1 MKKILFYLAFSFIA
15 FLQAQKSDELMKI
28 NGKTISVE
36 EFKRLYLKNL
46 DLVQD
51 PEQKNIENYKNLF
64 IDYKL
69 ELEDAY
75 AQKYD
80 TNPRFKRELKQYR
93 NELAK
98 KYLSDADLME
108 KLTKEAY
115 ERMKTDVHVAHILIQ
130 VPVNASPADTL
141 KAYNKIMKVYQ
152 LAKKGENFSELAKK
166 YSEDPSAKENG
177 GDLDYINVF
186 HTVYPFE
193 TAAYK
198 TAVGQI
204 SKPFRTRFGYHI
216 VKVIDKRP
224 ARGEIEVAHI
234 LTIDN
239 PKIKRVKTQ
248 DAKTRIDE
256 IYKKLIDKKDTFEN
270 LARKFSDDKNS
281 ARYGGKLRKFGIRQM
296 IPAFENQAFALK
308 NPGDFSKPFK
318 SRFGWHIVKLIKK
331 YPVPP
336 YKEIK
341 DNLKRKVARDERSK
355 LSKEKLYKRIQKQFP
370 VKQITPLKKIYPLI
384 NEKFFNNQWKI
395 PGKEWKKQTLFTIN
409 NDKNISVYEFFEFIY
424 KRQQKNPKNYVNKKQ
439 VINSL
444 FERFK
449 KEKLMQYY
457 DEHLED
463 IYPEFAAIVKEYK
476 EGLLLFNIK
485 SDKVWNK
492 AVKDTLGLEKFFETH
507 KQNYIQPKKYKVML
521 AQVNDKK
528 TAKKLEKDFKK
539 NSDLEKIKEKYK
551 DKGLI
556 IKEKIYTSNDKF
568 VQKHQLETKKIVRY
582 KDGNQYVVIKLVEVI
597 QSHIP
602 EMNKIKGK
610 LINDYQDY
618 LEKEWLK
625 ELKTK
630 YPVEINQKNWKKLR
644 AKYQNKN

>member
-1 MKKILFYLAFSFIA
+1 MKKIFLVFALSSIV
-15 FLQAQKSDELMKI
+15 FLQAQKDNVLMKI
-28 NGKTISVE
+28 NGKPITTE
-36 EFKRLYLKNL
+36 EFNRLYLKNL

-93 NELAK
+93 DELAK
-98 KYLSDADLME
+98 KYLSDADLMD

-130 VPVNASPADTL
+130 VPMNASPADTL
-141 KAYNKIMKVYQ
+141 KAYKKIMKVYQ

-186 HTVYPFE
+186 HTIYPFE
-193 TAAYK
+193 TAAYN
-198 TAVGQI
+198 TPVGKI
-204 SKPFRTRFGYHI
+204 SKPFRTKFGYHI

-224 ARGEIEVAHI
+224 ARGEVEVAHI
-234 LTIDN
+234 LTLDN
-239 PKIKRVKTQ
+239 PKINRIKTQ

-256 IYKKLIDKKDTFEN
+256 IYKKLINKEDNFEN
-270 LARKFSDDKNS
+270 LAKKFSDDKSS

-341 DNLKRKVARDERSK
+341 NDLRRRVARDERSK

-370 VKQITPLKKIYPLI
+370 VKQVTPLNKIYPLI
-384 NEKFFNNQWKI
+384 TDKFFNNQWKI
-395 PGKEWKKQTLFTIN
+395 PGKEWKKQILFSIN
-409 NDKNISVYEFFEFIY
+409 KDKNISVYEFFEFLY
-424 KRQQKNPKNYVNKKQ
+424 KRQQKNPKNYIRKKQ
-439 VINSL
+439 LINSL
-444 FERFK
+444 FEQFK

-463 IYPEFAAIVKEYK
+463 IYPDFAAIVKEYK

-492 AVKDTLGLEKFFETH
+492 AVKDTLGLEKFYETR
-507 KQNYIQPKKYKVML
+507 KQNYIQPKKYKVIL

-528 TAKKLEKDFKK
+528 TAKKLEKDLKK
-539 NSDLEKIKEKYK
+539 NKDLKKIKEKYQ

-556 IKEKIYTSNDKF
+556 IKEKVYLSKDEF
-568 VQKHQLETKKIVRY
+568 VKKHRLETKKVVRY
-582 KDGNQYVVIKLVEVI
+582 KDGNQYIVLKLKEVI
-597 QSHIP
+597 ESKVP
-602 EMNKIKGK
+602 ELEKIKGK
-610 LINDYQDY
+610 VINDYQNY
-618 LEKEWLK
+618 LEKEWIK
-625 ELKTK
+625 ELKAK

-644 AKYQNKN
+644 AKYQNKK